1 MSITIKL
8 SPIENLS
15 HTNLALLNNIRKE
28 YISDFKLNNI
38 AKSVGLESIETRDKP
53 FSISF
58 LSSKS
63 TDERSFILEEVA
75 KRYFDRVNIRNLL
88 DINDYLIGIAQS
100 IPNGIKANIVASV
113 LMDAKNVAV
122 PLINAYS
129 GDVVEYI
136 KENITDSLLNSKS
149 TEIKVDDVQ
158 SYLLSILNA
167 VKENKSGILI
177 AVDNNVPM
185 ERFIEIEITRSLTCE
200 LCTLNK
206 LLLAIYRNILEILLD
221 DEICQLD
228 AETKEAITKI
238 KENISSN
245 KVDDIRVFDQ
255 VNTIVL
261 QIESQS
267 GIALEA
273 FGMDTV
279 KKVVNQIISM
289 FKYIGS
295 KINQFFK
302 MVIGLFRKQNNIKEK
317 VNEEVQKLTPEEKKK
332 AEEAGKPKYYTDS
345 ENKKVY
351 AFDNKN
357 NYIVTMNIKSPS
369 PFVRENPVTVAQK
382 VEENK
387 NAIKESTNSFPS
399 MDELI
404 KTTFSK
410 SDTINK
416 DIYNLVMKGKNPP
429 SVILNTTKNIY
440 DYLTNKFNTDITHV
454 MSQASNGNEVFSLD
468 NSTFSNLVKLLDEIN
483 SEFGIT
489 VEKGDTVIDYV
500 KNMRAYI
507 NDNSNEEVKIGD
519 NNEFIQ
525 KIKTEKSNAS
535 YEEFSKY
542 SSRQAPHLNSSLF
555 NNPSN
560 TDSQTTANHL
570 VKIYSRLCSI
580 YKTLIS
586 HGIDYYQLIYIP
598 IAMANNIGEVGEK
611 AAYLYAAKRKDANNN

>member
-8 SPIENLS
+8 SPIGNLT
-15 HTNLALLNNIRKE
+15 HTNLAMLNNIRKE
-28 YISDFKLNNI
+28 YISDFKLSNI

-63 TDERSFILEEVA
+63 ADERSFILEEVA

-100 IPNGIKANIVASV
+100 IPNGIKARIVASV

-136 KENITDSLLNSKS
+136 KGNITDSLLNSKS

-177 AVDNNVPM
+177 VVDNNVPM

-245 KVDDIRVFDQ
+245 KVDDIRIFDQ

-302 MVIGLFRKQNNIKEK
+302 MVISLFRKQNNIKEK

-369 PFVRENPVTVAQK
+369 PFVRENPVAVTQK

-387 NAIKESTNSFPS
+387 NTIKESTNSFPS

-440 DYLTNKFNTDITHV
+440 DYLTNKFNTDVTHI
-454 MSQASNGNEVFSLD
+454 MSQASNGNEIFSLD
-468 NSTFSNLVKLLDEIN
+468 NSTFSNLVKLL
-483 SEFGIT
+483 
-489 VEKGDTVIDYV
+489 
-500 KNMRAYI
+500 
-507 NDNSNEEVKIGD
+507 
-519 NNEFIQ
+519 
-525 KIKTEKSNAS
+525 
-535 YEEFSKY
+535 
-542 SSRQAPHLNSSLF
+542 SLI
-555 NNPSN
+555 
-560 TDSQTTANHL
+560 H
-570 VKIYSRLCSI
+570 I
-580 YKTLIS
+580 
-586 HGIDYYQLIYIP
+586 
-598 IAMANNIGEVGEK
+598 
-611 AAYLYAAKRKDANNN
+611 